1 MDTVWEKSIYLGKRI
16 ITHFEDFQLDGKK
29 YWSQRGWKKDQN
41 GNNIQAAGEFF
52 ESEKIVRSIFSPI
65 NLKKDGTG
73 LNPNAFRS
81 PAGIDEVS
89 VNRLSYT
96 NADFCKRHGKSIE
109 NPSAKRSFFGLA
121 LLYVNQ
127 ILSTGS
133 EIKYT
138 PKPDNIYHAD
148 IKIGFI
154 PVTSQPL
161 PPQFQKKVREL
172 AEKSKLFRD
181 NNPSSNSW
189 GGSLIE

>member
-1 MDTVWEKSIYLGKRI
+1 MNIFPFFSKNKNVEKLPHEFS
-16 ITHFEDFQLDGKK
+16 ED
-29 YWSQRGWKKDQN
+29 
-41 GNNIQAAGEFF
+41 
-52 ESEKIVRSIFSPI
+52 EKIVRSIFSPI

-73 LNPNAFRS
+73 LKPNAFRP

-96 NADFCKRHGKSIE
+96 NTDFCKRHGKSIE
-109 NPSAKRSFFGLA
+109 NPSARRSFFGLA

-138 PKPDNIYHAD
+138 PKSDNIYHAD

-154 PVTSQPL
+154 PVKGQPL
-161 PPQFQKKVREL
+161 PPEFQKKVKEL
-172 AEKSKLFRD
+172 TEKSKLFRD

>member
-1 MDTVWEKSIYLGKRI
+1 MNIFPFFRKN
-16 ITHFEDFQLDGKK
+16 KK
-29 YWSQRGWKKDQN
+29 NERLPH
-41 GNNIQAAGEFF
+41 EFSD
-52 ESEKIVRSIFSPI
+52 SEKIVRSIFSPI

-89 VNRLSYT
+89 VNRLSHT

-109 NPSAKRSFFGLA
+109 NPNANRSFCGLA

-138 PKPDNIYHAD
+138 PKSDNIYHAD

-154 PVTSQPL
+154 PVKGQPL
-161 PPQFQKKVREL
+161 PSQFQKKVKEL

-181 NNPSSNSW
+181 DNPSSNSW